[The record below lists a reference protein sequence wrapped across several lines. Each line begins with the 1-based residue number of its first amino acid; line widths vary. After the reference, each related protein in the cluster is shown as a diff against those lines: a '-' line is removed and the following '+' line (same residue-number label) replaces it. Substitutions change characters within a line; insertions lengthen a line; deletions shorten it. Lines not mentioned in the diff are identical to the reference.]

1 MQYSEEY
8 SWPPG
13 HIWGS
18 WGGKHVIYGA
28 FETLGLTDMGAH
40 GQKTYNFKCP
50 WCYHFFDGIDARER
64 KCASLVPSQ
73 DRYEWKFI
81 CMRSRSQ
88 ECRRIHGGRSLYN
101 FLAMY
106 DHDLFTQYQLELKQ
120 ENQQ

>member
-1 MQYSEEY
+1 MKTSDKYVELIIPRLDADLE
-8 SWPPG
+8 
-13 HIWGS
+13 I
-18 WGGKHVIYGA
+18 IN
-28 FETLGLTDMGAH
+28 